1 MTRRRHACGMGGC
14 RGRGRTGQPRGL
26 APASSPCKS
35 HKVLQVLN
43 HKNRG
48 ETPSLIAGPKQTRK
62 SPGTGRAQGPAWRA
76 APGSV
81 TGSAPRRRP
90 PPWKHAGTHRGR
102 IGSGEIPRLSRRGR
116 PSKRPPCSV
125 GAPGER
131 AHSRRTCSGAA
142 AGTWLEGRPLMPLC
156 PCVSNFLVCKSKRHR
171 SVAARTLLSGPFASP
186 TRPNPTR

>member
-1 MTRRRHACGMGGC
+1 MDPRGQTVTRRRRACGMGGG

-62 SPGTGRAQGPAWRA
+62 SPGTGRAQGPARRA

-102 IGSGEIPRLSRRGR
+102 TGSGEIPRLSRRGR
-116 PSKRPPCSV
+116 PSKRPRAPSV
-125 GAPGER
+125 PR
-131 AHSRRTCSGAA
+131 ASALIHAGPARGQPRGRGWKGGRSCPSVPVCPTFSSASRNTTVA
-142 AGTWLEGRPLMPLC
+142 WLP
-156 PCVSNFLVCKSKRHR
+156 
-171 SVAARTLLSGPFASP
+171 ARF
-186 TRPNPTR
+186 